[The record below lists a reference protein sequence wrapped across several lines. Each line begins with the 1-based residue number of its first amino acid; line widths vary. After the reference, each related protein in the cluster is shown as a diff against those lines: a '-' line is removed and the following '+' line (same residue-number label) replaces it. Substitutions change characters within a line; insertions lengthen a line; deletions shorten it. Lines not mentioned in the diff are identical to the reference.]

1 MVFNIFWGTLLETG
15 SLCNARDFI
24 CRKLVNKAV
33 KVFSI
38 GDEFLLHTF
47 RAHLIARICTIFS
60 IASPSEDIE
69 HTPNLQWLEE
79 KAKSIVEHTIY
90 PTQSNDPIYA
100 RHRAF
105 LHLGFLYMDLR
116 QFIRWEN
123 GPSIIRHWK
132 IWLPRLIGTGC
143 KNCATEAV
151 NLIAHLEADFP
162 RHIAYIATQNRTVST
177 TGKHGRGKPIDQF
190 MEHYVL

>member
-1 MVFNIFWGTLLETG
+1 MVFTIFWGTPSETG
-15 SLCNARDFI
+15 SLCNVRELI
-24 CRKLVNKAV
+24 CRKLVKKDV
-33 KVFSI
+33 KVFNV

-47 RAHLIARICTIFS
+47 RAHLTARICSIFS

-79 KAKSIVEHTIY
+79 KAKSIVEHTIHS
-90 PTQSNDPIYA
+90 THSKDPAYA

-116 QFIRWEN
+116 RAIRWED
-123 GPSIIRHWK
+123 GPSIIRQWK
-132 IWLPRLIGTGC
+132 LWLPRFVGTGC
-143 KNCATEAV
+143 KNYATEAV
-151 NLIAHLEADFP
+151 KLIAHLEADFP
-162 RHIAYIATQNRTVST
+162 RHIAYIATHNRTVNT
-177 TGKHGRGKPIDQF
+177 TGKPGRGKPVDQL